1 MNPMTQEQSEI
12 ANSFTRKFQV
22 LHDAF
27 TDLAC
32 DAAQFHSALIVN
44 DLPSRDLFSA
54 FSRIVALSDQL
65 NVGLSRLREDVLA
78 VEAAL
83 ADPRQAMWACQFEE
97 CLEAWLAYTSVPISK
112 LN

>member
-12 ANSFTRKFQV
+12 ANTFTRKFQV

-44 DLPSRDLFSA
+44 DMPSRDLFVA

-65 NVGLSRLREDVLA
+65 NVGLTRLREDVLA

-83 ADPRQAMWACQFEE
+83 ADPREAMWAGQFEAYF
-97 CLEAWLAYTSVPISK
+97 EAWLAHAGIPNSK

>member
-1 MNPMTQEQSEI
+1 MDPMTQEQSEV
-12 ANSFTRKFQV
+12 ANSFGRKYQ
-22 LHDAF
+22 LLEAAF

-32 DAAQFHSALIVN
+32 DAAQFHSALMVN

-65 NVGLSRLREDVLA
+65 IVGLSRLREDVLA
-78 VEAAL
+78 VQAAL
-83 ADPRQAMWACQFEE
+83 ADPKDAMWADHIVLCI
-97 CLEAWLAYTSVPISK
+97 EAGFANMSVSTSK

>member
-1 MNPMTQEQSEI
+1 MTQEQSEI
-12 ANSFTRKFQV
+12 VNSFTRKYQV

>member
-1 MNPMTQEQSEI
+1 MTQEQSEI

-83 ADPRQAMWACQFEE
+83 ADPREAMWAGQIEG
-97 CLEAWLAYTSVPISK
+97 CLEAWFTHTGVPNSK

>member
-1 MNPMTQEQSEI
+1 MNAMNQEQSEI
-12 ANSFTRKFQV
+12 VNSFARKYQV

-32 DAAQFHSALIVN
+32 DAAQFHSALMVN
-44 DLPSRDLFSA
+44 DMSSRDLFVA

-65 NVGLSRLREDVLA
+65 NVGLIRLREDVLA

-83 ADPRQAMWACQFEE
+83 ADPREAMWAGQIEG
-97 CLEAWLAYTSVPISK
+97 CLEAWFAHSVVPNSK